1 MKFQTRLTKLIQ
13 NSLGLLK
20 RKLGFLKTNFSL
32 SLFSL
37 FLGFLSGNLFGTF
50 LTSLRTFLPWD
61 GWIVCSLLFCFEVI
75 SYQVYHSKN
84 RSFLVL
90 WKFPGITVTQSP
102 GTQNQSTGPTTFWRH
117 LNYVK
122 IGLLL
127 GFFVDAFKVGS

>member
-1 MKFQTRLTKLIQ
+1 MKSQTRLTKLIQ
-13 NSLGLLK
+13 NSLGLLN
-20 RKLGFLKTNFSL
+20 RKLLFLKTNFSL

-84 RSFLVL
+84 RSFLFL
-90 WKFPGITVTQSP
+90 WKFPGITVTQS
-102 GTQNQSTGPTTFWRH
+102 TGPTTFWRQ